1 MSRCP
6 VVITELIGG
15 PLDGIRIRLDKDE
28 CTADLDCIAVV
39 LAELGPP
46 YDSVKPPLAVYEVVV
61 WRGHLALLFSE
72 YVEHVGDEE

>member
-15 PLDGIRIRLDKDE
+15 PLDGIRIRLDKDA
-28 CTADLDCIAVV
+28 CTPDLDCIAVSIDGF
-39 LAELGPP
+39 GPP
-46 YDSVKPPLAVYEVVV
+46 FAVYEVVV
-61 WRGHLALLFSE
+61 WRGRLALLFTE